1 MLAKGNEGK
10 WMRSAMGRHR
20 RSPHFVD
27 KQLTGNGAR
36 KRVADSLAAAAS
48 SVAAWLRLSCARV
61 HGDLVAGER
70 VGAAPTLVS
79 ELRGIVER

>member
-1 MLAKGNEGK
+1 
-10 WMRSAMGRHR
+10 MRSAMGRHR

-70 VGAAPTLVS
+70 VGFAPTLVS